1 LPASIPDALAMT
13 PKLRHLARTLF
24 WPLGID
30 VHKFE
35 PSKSPVALRRQLF
48 QTFQIDTVLDVGAN
62 VGQFAGDLREDV
74 HFTGRICSFE
84 PLSSAYSIL
93 EAKARKDPKWQ
104 TFNYALG
111 NAEEKKT
118 IHIANNSQSSS
129 LLAMLPAHVQSA
141 PESRYVAQ
149 ETITVRKLDSI
160 YPELC
165 SQSRNIFLKIDTQGY
180 ESFVLE
186 GAARS
191 LPLIHTLQ
199 LELSNV
205 PLYDGQLL
213 FHELYSMLA
222 KTGYS
227 LVAIEPGFT
236 APTGEILQLDGIFHK
251 Y

>member
-1 LPASIPDALAMT
+1 MT
-13 PKLRHLARTLF
+13 LGHLARTFF

-30 VHKFE
+30 VHKFQ

-62 VGQFAGDLREDV
+62 VSQFAEELRKDI
-74 HFTGRICSFE
+74 HYTGRICSFE

-93 EAKARKDPKWQ
+93 EARARKDPRWQ
-104 TFNYALG
+104 TFNFALG
-111 NAEEKKT
+111 NAEEKKS

-129 LLAMLPAHVQSA
+129 LLAMLPAHVRSA
-141 PESRYVAQ
+141 PDSRYIAE
-149 ETITVRKLDSI
+149 ETISVRKLDSI

-165 SQSRNIFLKIDTQGY
+165 SQSRNVLLKIDTQGY

-186 GAARS
+186 GAAHS

-222 KTGYS
+222 KTGYA
-227 LVAIEPGFT
+227 LVAIEPAFA